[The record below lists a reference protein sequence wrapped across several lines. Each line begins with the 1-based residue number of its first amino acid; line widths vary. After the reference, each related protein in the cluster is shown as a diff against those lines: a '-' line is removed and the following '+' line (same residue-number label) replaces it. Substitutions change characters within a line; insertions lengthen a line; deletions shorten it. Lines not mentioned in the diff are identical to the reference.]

1 MTWGRRP
8 RKINRAKGQGVLLAE
23 GETLGRVVRQKGRAL
38 SKWERNGGKQ
48 AMTKWTSLC
57 GAALALGM
65 AVLPVA
71 AQEAAKKEPPKPAA
85 SPSQAVLAQWNDI
98 GRKLI
103 AMAEDFPEDKYEY
116 KPKPEQR
123 SFREQLLHAAD
134 SSYFFTNP
142 AMGQKMPTEE
152 DPSKNK
158 LKTKSDVVA
167 FVRKSFT
174 DGSAAIKAKG
184 DSGMSETI
192 VDPYGN
198 RQVRLGDLAYELIE
212 HSGEHYGQL
221 VVYYRA
227 NGLVPPESRPK
238 K

>member
-1 MTWGRRP
+1 
-8 RKINRAKGQGVLLAE
+8 
-23 GETLGRVVRQKGRAL
+23 
-38 SKWERNGGKQ
+38 
-48 AMTKWTSLC
+48 MTKWTTLC
-57 GAALALGM
+57 GAALAVGI
-65 AVLPVA
+65 AVLPAV

-85 SPSQAVLAQWNDI
+85 SPSQAVVDQWNDI

-123 SFREQLLHAAD
+123 SFREQLLHASD
-134 SSYFFTNP
+134 STYFFTNP

-158 LKTKSDVVA
+158 LKTKSEVVA
-167 FVRKSFT
+167 FVKKSLA
-174 DGSAAIKAKG
+174 DGAAAIKAKG
-184 DSGMSETI
+184 DAGMSETI

-221 VVYYRA
+221 VVYYRV